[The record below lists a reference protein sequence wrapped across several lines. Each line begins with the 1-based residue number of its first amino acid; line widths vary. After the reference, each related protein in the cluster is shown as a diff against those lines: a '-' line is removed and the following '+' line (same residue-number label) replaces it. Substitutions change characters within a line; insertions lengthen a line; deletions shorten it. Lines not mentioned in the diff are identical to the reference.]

1 MNDISTALAPY
12 EPKNLTEAQVLA
24 VSFAKSGFLTGIT
37 TADQALLVMATGHE
51 LGIPATAALRSIHII
66 SGKPVLSADLM
77 VALVKRSGICEYFR
91 VVESTDERAIYTTKR
106 RGDPEVKQAFSIQD
120 AKRAGIG
127 GGGNWSKYPRVML
140 RHRAAAE
147 LARLVY
153 PDVILGVYAEEE
165 LADLPPVEVT
175 PVDDGPID
183 AQTGP
188 AEPAPGLPLG
198 HDWLAA
204 ISRCGTVDELVEI
217 RAAIREH
224 YGKTVP
230 RPVADSWRARESELK
245 VAA

>member
-12 EPKNLTEAQVLA
+12 EPKDLSEAQILA

-37 TADQALLVMATGHE
+37 TPDQALLIMATGHE
-51 LGIPATAALRSIHII
+51 LGIPATAALRSIHVI

-77 VALVKRSGICEYFR
+77 VALVKRSGVCEYFR
-91 VVESTDERAIYTTKR
+91 VVESTDERAVYATKR
-106 RGDPEVKQAFSIQD
+106 RGDPEVKQAFTVQD

-127 GGGNWSKYPRVML
+127 GGGNWAKYPRVML

-165 LADLPPVEVT
+165 LADLPPAEV
-175 PVDDGPID
+175 VSVQDDVID
-183 AQTGP
+183 AEIP
-188 AEPAPGLPLG
+188 PPPPSPE
-198 HDWLAA
+198 DEWLSA
-204 ISRCGTVDELVEI
+204 IAGCGTVDELHEL
-217 RAAIREH
+217 RTAIREAH
-224 YGKTVP
+224 GAKVP
-230 RPVADSWRARESELK
+230 RLIANAWRDREAALR

>member
-1 MNDISTALAPY
+1 MNDISTGLAPY
-12 EPKNLTEAQVLA
+12 EPRNIGEAQTLA
-24 VSFAKSGFLTGIT
+24 ISFAKSGFLTGIST
-37 TADQALLVMATGHE
+37 PEQALLIMATGHE
-51 LGIPATAALRSIHII
+51 LGIPATAALRSIHVI

-77 VALVKRSGICEYFR
+77 VALVKRSGVCEYFR
-91 VVESTDERAIYTTKR
+91 VLTSTDEKAEYATKR
-106 RGDPEVKQAFSIQD
+106 RGDPEVRQSFSIAD

-175 PVDDGPID
+175 PIEAEAVTEPEPNGP
-183 AQTGP
+183 
-188 AEPAPGLPLG
+188 
-198 HDWLAA
+198 DWFAS
-204 ISRCGTVDELVEI
+204 IERCQTVDELAEV
-217 RAAIREH
+217 RTAIREWA
-224 YGKTVP
+224 GTGRVDK
-230 RPVADSWRARESELK
+230 RIAEAWKAREAMLK